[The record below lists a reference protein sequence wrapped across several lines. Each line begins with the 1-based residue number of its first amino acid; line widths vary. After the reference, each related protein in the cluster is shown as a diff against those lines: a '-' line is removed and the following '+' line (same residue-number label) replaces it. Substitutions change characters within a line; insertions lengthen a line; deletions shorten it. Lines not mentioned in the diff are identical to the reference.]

1 MLHEQRIAFKC
12 LINSTFLATT
22 HNLIPVKRT
31 IFKILPVLIIL
42 FVIMSEETYSQEK
55 LQFNDLSKE
64 ESRVIDNKGTEAPFK
79 GKYTTFK
86 EKGTYLCKKCG
97 SALYHSTAKFESDCG
112 WPSFDDE
119 IKGAVDRFPD
129 ADGMRTEIVCHSCG
143 AHLGHVFTG
152 ERFTEKNT
160 RHCVNS
166 ISIEFVP
173 EILPA
178 GRYGTAIFAGGCF
191 WGVEYFLQK
200 SPGVISVTSG
210 YTGGHVRNP
219 SYKEVCT
226 GNTGHAE
233 AVRII
238 YDPQK
243 TTYENLVKL
252 FLEIH
257 DPTQVNRQGPDIG
270 DQYRSEIFYLNE
282 SQMATAEKY
291 LNILRNKGMKV
302 STGLTK
308 ASEFYTAEAYHQD
321 YYFNNGKLPYC
332 HGYTKRF

>member
-1 MLHEQRIAFKC
+1 MKREILSY
-12 LINSTFLATT
+12 LS
-22 HNLIPVKRT
+22 IP
-31 IFKILPVLIIL
+31 ILLT
-42 FVIMSEETYSQEK
+42 MSIESSSQGK
-55 LQFNDLSKE
+55 LPFNDLTKE
-64 ESRVIDNKGTEAPFK
+64 ESAVINNKGTELPFI
-79 GKYTTFK
+79 GKFTSYK

-97 SALYHSTAKFESDCG
+97 AALYHSTDKFDSECG

-119 IKGAVDRFPD
+119 IKGAIKRYSDP
-129 ADGMRTEIVCHSCG
+129 DGMRTEITCASCG

-152 ERFTEKNT
+152 EHLTQKNI

-166 ISIEFVP
+166 ISLDFVNATL
-173 EILPA
+173 ET

-210 YTGGHVRNP
+210 YIGGHVKNP

-226 GNTGHAE
+226 GTTGHAE
-233 AVRII
+233 AVKVI

-243 TTYENLVKL
+243 TSYETLLRL

-257 DPTQVNRQGPDIG
+257 DPTQLGGQGPDLG

-282 SQMATAEKY
+282 DQKKTIEKNI
-291 LNILRNKGMKV
+291 NILKSNGFKV
-302 STGLTK
+302 VTAVTK
-308 ASEFYTAEAYHQD
+308 ASEFYEAEKYHQD
-321 YYFNNGKLPYC
+321 YYFNNGKAPYC